1 MRTFLFVCLV
11 SAVAA
16 AKAPDCKAENAQ
28 VAKLEAEVAAL
39 KKQLAGAASA
49 GQCSS
54 ASVFDAVSMTSTMAG
69 DVITHLLG
77 KTDIDDQVVS
87 AVSGQ
92 AENARVLSSK
102 VVDQIKSHPCG
113 TGLNYDACS
122 KHITGSD
129 IYKAHVAPHVKS
141 LTPLAQPYVDQASV
155 HVNPLLESAT
165 KAYGTA
171 AKHVEVTVVP
181 TVRQTTDLAYGHA
194 TTAASAIP
202 KHLNSVLDPLFAAF
216 SAATPKHAKSL
227 PKDPIDRLLLICF
240 AAFLAYNLFFIVRI
254 LFKIATKIL
263 VVVLSIFVKLP
274 LKLTKMWISWG
285 FFFGTGFYVC
295 GLCRSKKS
303 SKADAKAAPG
313 SKPATAKELE
323 TMLQKAQDKGK
334 LNDGVTRLVTAAKSG
349 KPLSAP
355 EEMKG
360 KVVSKDMLKG
370 ALKKFKDVDIKKLGL

>member
-1 MRTFLFVCLV
+1 MGAVLFACLV

-16 AKAPDCKAENAQ
+16 ADCKAENAK
-28 VAKLEAEVAAL
+28 VAKLEAEVASL
-39 KKQLAGAASA
+39 KKQLAAAA
-49 GQCSS
+49 GQGQCSS

-69 DVITHLLG
+69 DVITHLLA
-77 KTDIDDQVVS
+77 KTDIDDKVVS

-92 AENARVLSSK
+92 AENAKALGSK
-102 VVDQIKSHPCG
+102 VVDQIKAHPCG

-155 HVNPLLESAT
+155 HVNPLLDSAT

-202 KHLNSVLDPLFAAF
+202 KHLNTVLEPLFAAF

-240 AAFLAYNLFFIVRI
+240 VAFLAYNLFFIVRI
-254 LFKIATKIL
+254 LVKIATKCFVL
-263 VVVLSIFVKLP
+263 VLSIFVKLP

-303 SKADAKAAPG
+303 SKTDAKAGA

-349 KPLSAP
+349 KPLNAP